1 MENTPLLPEDVTRTS
16 LKRVH
21 LSMCVITCLHY
32 VSSVIGSLV
41 VSEYTFQYVS
51 ATLQGDR
58 NSKHVTSDHA
68 RSNENCSTHQNE
80 AQHESAQWNAYF
92 VYAEYGPGVFVIVF
106 GGILSDYLGRKL
118 FILLPVLGT
127 FLQYLSSLVVV
138 QYNLDIKYIF
148 IGCVL
153 SGFSGTHYTL
163 HLALCGSV
171 ADVSSYDK
179 SRTFSLALLHLYA
192 GVGSAVAQMST
203 GYMIKYLGYSM
214 PCLVSVALCFLNFL
228 AALYIPETLPK
239 SIRKPTTDTF
249 VHKLSQFFAFYT
261 RSSNLRE
268 GKVWQFVLCLVSLTL
283 IITPLTTRQSMDIMY
298 FLGQPFCFTSEEI
311 GWFNSANSL
320 VVLCLSVIFLKI
332 LHLCLGDEVIT
343 ILSCVSGI
351 ACFTIEGFASVWWML
366 YVGKYMYL

>member
-58 NSKHVTSDHA
+58 NSKQVTSDHA
-68 RSNENCSTHQNE
+68 KSNENCSTHQNE

-332 LHLCLGDEVIT
+332 LHLCLAIGDEVIT

-366 YVGKYMYL
+366 YVGKYL